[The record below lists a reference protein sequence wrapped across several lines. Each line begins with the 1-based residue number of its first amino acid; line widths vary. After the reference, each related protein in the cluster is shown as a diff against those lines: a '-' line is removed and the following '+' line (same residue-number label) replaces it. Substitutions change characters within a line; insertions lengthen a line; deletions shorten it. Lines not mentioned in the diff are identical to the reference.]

1 MNGSARGTALVMLM
15 VAVPLVAMSMALS
28 SRGSA
33 RAALTML
40 GGLVF
45 LIYNSVLLIF
55 NGPFNGLFLV
65 YVAALSLSVW
75 SLVAALSAIDVR
87 ALRDRFDS
95 RLPVRAVVA
104 YSLAVVTLN
113 FLGWMAEALPAVL
126 STKTPSFL
134 MGTGVTTNP
143 VFVLDLGFTL
153 PIMALGAVWLWQ
165 RRAWGYLIIGA
176 MLTMFVVESFS
187 VATDQ
192 WMGHGADPA
201 SPVAS
206 ATLTP
211 IFAVIAGIGMIVLIA
226 FLRHADSSTTA
237 GSAWP
242 ESLSVQRDLAG
253 TAVPIK

>member
-1 MNGSARGTALVMLM
+1 

-104 YSLAVVTLN
+104 YSVAVVTLN

-201 SPVAS
+201 SPAAT